1 MGCKISSSPTTVSSE
16 QDSDSGAATSEQST
30 LLANGTAHGNG
41 YGIERLSDSPSPER
55 RPGVPPDG
63 SGDRKAVSA
72 VQDQHTAY
80 PAVVDAAPHEKSSR
94 RHGARTETLRSSQGS
109 TGSESSGSHRH
120 TEPIS
125 NRRPQQHGIGR
136 DPGGTQWG
144 LGGGGGLNNGHR
156 GLAKTPPYLNQMNKQ
171 NSLMFGSPVE
181 ADGIIRVSRSGNS
194 TGNLSTAVYGNGGL
208 TAMTQRG
215 KETMEQLSKAYRW
228 RDQFE
233 EPTSEFLALMDRL
246 YMECQLH
253 LTALSSRGDPES
265 RREAD
270 TIVSEMVTLR
280 NYWGPRLL
288 PSSTCNAFVR
298 ERIPLTV
305 GVDQR
310 QFRIDCA
317 QFFEP
322 VPFYGNHQS
331 SCPGEL
337 MKLYRFS
344 VYNVATNEVVLRY
357 YLERSNVIQLYHVL
371 CFTCENYRGQVRPYG
386 TEPPTYW
393 EVRHNM
399 LEDVYTRLLSGLS
412 PTRHQPPKNR
422 PIYPANIMGRPAH
435 LQVMP
440 IASTT

>member
-1 MGCKISSSPTTVSSE
+1 MGCKISSSPTASSD
-16 QDSDSGAATSEQST
+16 QDSDSGAASNGEQST
-30 LLANGTAHGNG
+30 LLENGGAMHGNG
-41 YGIERLSDSPSPER
+41 YGIERLSDSPSPEI
-55 RPGVPPDG
+55 RPVVPDG
-63 SGDRKAVSA
+63 GDRNAVST
-72 VQDQHTAY
+72 VPDQHTAY
-80 PAVVDAAPHEKSSR
+80 PAVVDVSPHEQSSR
-94 RHGARTETLRSSQGS
+94 RLATRTTETLRSSQGS
-109 TGSESSGSHRH
+109 SGSESSCSRSRYS
-120 TEPIS
+120 EPLP
-125 NRRPQQHGIGR
+125 NRRSPGR
-136 DPGGTQWG
+136 DPSGRHRGV
-144 LGGGGGLNNGHR
+144 GGGGFQNSGHR

-171 NSLMFGSPVE
+171 NSLMFGGPVE
-181 ADGIIRVSRSGNS
+181 ADGIIRVSLSGNTTS
-194 TGNLSTAVYGNGGL
+194 NNSTAVYGNGGL
-208 TAMTQRG
+208 VAMTQRG

-265 RREAD
+265 RKEAD
-270 TIVSEMVTLR
+270 TIVGEMVALR

-298 ERIPLTV
+298 ERIPLTL

-322 VPFYGNHQS
+322 VPFYGNQQS

-344 VYNVATNEVVLRY
+344 VYNVATNGVVLRY

-386 TEPPTYW
+386 TEPPSYW
-393 EVRHNM
+393 EVRQNM
-399 LEDVYTRLLSGLS
+399 LEDVYTRLLNGLS
-412 PTRHQPPKNR
+412 PTRHQPPKTR
-422 PIYPANIMGRPAH
+422 PIYPANTMGRPAH